1 VADSFGVAL
10 NLLLSGTPLIF
21 LDVRNRPQLTETANR
36 GALIDEAKAKYEET
50 CDTYVQQGIA
60 DTFRVCAVAYFK
72 DVLFFD
78 GNSSTT
84 DHKGSTTELVDENKS
99 LIPLH
104 EVIRIASAENE
115 GDDGE
120 NKNLPEGGLK
130 VATTHQIVSVATWL
144 ADRSARDGWE
154 MMPTWKRD
162 KEGANGKTYADFYH
176 LRMQAMSTWCREFW
190 TNPNFNVVN
199 LCDQRGANRLVSH
212 LVRLDRLPKSNPL
225 EGLLL
230 LRAAWTEYDVS
241 MHLADRYKL
250 ISKTLFA
257 FQLMMGWL
265 VIVSTT
271 LDQAPCESIAGEAND
286 VCPHAFTDIQEGGG
300 FAEIAFFLSAVAAV
314 LISMDS
320 LFNAQSRWRQLRSG
334 AGSLES
340 MIWCYRTRIGAFEII
355 SIESRFPET
364 AFRRSLVAWRDQLV
378 AGGDLQVS
386 SLGKKYHSDIYR
398 HHQFPGSTPLVA
410 GDDYYSPVQPKRY
423 IEMRVKPLIDF
434 FRTRIP
440 RYVKRRYWLKCAL
453 LTCSLGAT
461 LLTRY
466 RLSLWVIAMTSGAA
480 AITSWQEFADIGT
493 FPRVCVCVC
502 QVITMYERV
511 SSVPS
516 NQSNP
521 VFPLADCKEHDF
533 FSLATCFISLCPQ
546 YQNSDQVQTSNLLT
560 T

>member
-1 VADSFGVAL
+1 MGIDLHRSATHFLLVDVIDSKKRLKFDGGPR
-10 NLLLSGTPLIF
+10 NFLINEI
-21 LDVRNRPQLTETANR
+21 LRCLGSTLPSLADVRNRPQLTETANR

-225 EGLLL
+225 EGSVATACGL
-230 LRAAWTEYDVS
+230 
-241 MHLADRYKL
+241 DR
-250 ISKTLFA
+250 
-257 FQLMMGWL
+257 
-265 VIVSTT
+265 V
-271 LDQAPCESIAGEAND
+271 
-286 VCPHAFTDIQEGGG
+286 
-300 FAEIAFFLSAVAAV
+300 
-314 LISMDS
+314 
-320 LFNAQSRWRQLRSG
+320 
-334 AGSLES
+334 
-340 MIWCYRTRIGAFEII
+340 
-355 SIESRFPET
+355 
-364 AFRRSLVAWRDQLV
+364 
-378 AGGDLQVS
+378 
-386 SLGKKYHSDIYR
+386 
-398 HHQFPGSTPLVA
+398 
-410 GDDYYSPVQPKRY
+410 
-423 IEMRVKPLIDF
+423 
-434 FRTRIP
+434 
-440 RYVKRRYWLKCAL
+440 
-453 LTCSLGAT
+453 
-461 LLTRY
+461 
-466 RLSLWVIAMTSGAA
+466 
-480 AITSWQEFADIGT
+480 
-493 FPRVCVCVC
+493 
-502 QVITMYERV
+502 
-511 SSVPS
+511 
-516 NQSNP
+516 
-521 VFPLADCKEHDF
+521 
-533 FSLATCFISLCPQ
+533 
-546 YQNSDQVQTSNLLT
+546 
-560 T
+560 